1 MNQWLDSFLFSFFK
15 LKMSDWRLVLRRLLI
30 GFVALAVLIV
40 LLCVAT
46 LCFGANAVL
55 QF

>member
-1 MNQWLDSFLFSFFK
+1 MYRIVYSEKCRGNIY
-15 LKMSDWRLVLRRLLI
+15 WRLVLRRLLI

-40 LLCVAT
+40 LLCVAA